1 MLLLRKF
8 FALACWRKI
17 MLLTLHLQIRSHHR
31 QLIAI
36 HILELAIFYLWS
48 IPIICMQSIGEM
60 ASVDIFLCMCIW
72 YDAASH

>member
-17 MLLTLHLQIRSHHR
+17 MSLTLHLQIRSHHR

-36 HILELAIFYLWS
+36 HILELGDLLPLEYSYHLHAVYRGDGIGGYLS
-48 IPIICMQSIGEM
+48 LY
-60 ASVDIFLCMCIW
+60 VYLV
-72 YDAASH
+72 